1 VPTLHVV
8 IPFYNEPDTIQPCVR
23 CVIDARL
30 GEGWRK
36 QLVIV
41 DDHSDERCGTVL
53 DSLVRQLREEGC
65 EIALHRHD
73 VNKGKG
79 AAVST
84 GFDAVLDARPP
95 EDDLVIIQDA
105 DLEYDP
111 ADYAQLIE
119 PIIRGEVQA
128 VIGTRWGAHRPMR
141 GLRRRFHRWGNG
153 FLTTCSNLMT
163 GYRVRDMECCYKVFS
178 IGLLR
183 RLRPWLSE
191 PRFGIEP
198 QIMAGLSRIGTTVGE
213 APVSYDPRSITAGK
227 KIGWI
232 DAVQAVRVI
241 VRERF
246 RSTTVP
252 AAEPDGSESTRG

>member
-1 VPTLHVV
+1 MRTLHVV

-23 CVIDARL
+23 RVVDARL
-30 GEGWRK
+30 GERWRK

-41 DDHSDERCGTVL
+41 DDYSDERCRILL

-65 EIALHRHD
+65 EVALHRHD
-73 VNKGKG
+73 VNRGKG

-84 GFDAVLDARPP
+84 GFDAVLDAHPP
-95 EDDLVIIQDA
+95 DDDLVIIQDA

-119 PIIRGEVQA
+119 PIIRDEAQA
-128 VIGTRWGAHRPMR
+128 VVGVRWGGHHPTRGFRPR
-141 GLRRRFHRWGNG
+141 IHRWGNG
-153 FLTTCSNLMT
+153 LLTMCSNLMT
-163 GYRVRDMECCYKVFS
+163 GYRVHDMECCYKVFGV
-178 IGLLR
+178 GLLC

-198 QIMAGLSRIGTTVGE
+198 QIMAGLSRIGATVAE
-213 APVSYDPRSITAGK
+213 VPVSYDPRSITAGK

-232 DAVQAVRVI
+232 DGLQAVRVI

-246 RSTTVP
+246 RSTTTP
-252 AAEPDGSESTRG
+252 SAGSNESEARRG

>member
-1 VPTLHVV
+1 MPTLHVV

-23 CVIDARL
+23 RVVDARL

-41 DDHSDERCGTVL
+41 DDHSNDSSCAVL

-65 EIALHRHD
+65 EVALHRHD
-73 VNKGKG
+73 VNRGKG
-79 AAVST
+79 AAVAT
-84 GFDAVLDARPP
+84 GFDAVLDTHPP

-119 PIIRGEVQA
+119 PIVGAEAQRVVGRG
-128 VIGTRWGAHRPMR
+128 WGAQRRMGR
-141 GLRRRFHRWGNG
+141 FRRRIHVWGNG

-163 GYRVRDMECCYKVFS
+163 GYRVRDMECCSKVFS
-178 IGLLR
+178 IGVLR

-191 PRFGIEP
+191 SRFGIEP
-198 QIMAGLSRIGTTVGE
+198 QIMAGLSRIGATVAE
-213 APVSYDPRSITAGK
+213 VPVRYDPRSINAGK

-232 DAVQAVRVI
+232 DALQAVRVI

-246 RSTTVP
+246 RSTTTP
-252 AAEPDGSESTRG
+252 SAGSNETETPRG

>member
-1 VPTLHVV
+1 MRTLHVV

-23 CVIDARL
+23 RVVDARL

-41 DDHSDERCGTVL
+41 DDHSDDPSRVVL

-65 EIALHRHD
+65 EVALHRHD
-73 VNKGKG
+73 VNRGKG
-79 AAVST
+79 AAVAT
-84 GFDAVLDARPP
+84 GFDAVLDVRRP

-119 PIIRGEVQA
+119 PIIRGEAQA
-128 VIGTRWGAHRPMR
+128 VIGVRWGSHHPMR
-141 GLRRRFHRWGNG
+141 GLRRRVHRWGNG
-153 FLTTCSNLMT
+153 LLTACSNLMT
-163 GYRVRDMECCYKVFS
+163 GYRVRDMECCYKVVGV
-178 IGLLR
+178 GLLR

-191 PRFGIEP
+191 SRFGIEP
-198 QIMAGLSRIGTTVGE
+198 QIMAGLSRIGATVAE
-213 APVSYDPRSITAGK
+213 VPVSYDPRSITAGK

-232 DAVQAVRVI
+232 DALQALRVI

-246 RSTTVP
+246 RSTTTP
-252 AAEPDGSESTRG
+252 SAGSNETETPRG

>member
-1 VPTLHVV
+1 MRTLHVV

-23 CVIDARL
+23 RVVDARL

-36 QLVIV
+36 QFVIV
-41 DDHSDERCGTVL
+41 DDHSEERCRIVL

-119 PIIRGEVQA
+119 PIIRGEAQA
-128 VIGTRWGAHRPMR
+128 VVGTRWGAHRPMR
-141 GLRRRFHRWGNG
+141 GLRRRLHRWGNG
-153 FLTTCSNLMT
+153 FLTACSNLMT

-198 QIMAGLSRIGTTVGE
+198 QIMAGLSRIRATVAE
-213 APVSYDPRSITAGK
+213 IPVSYDPRSIAAGK
-227 KIGWI
+227 KIGWT
-232 DAVQAVRVI
+232 DAIQAFRVI
-241 VRERF
+241 ARERF
-246 RSTTVP
+246 RSAKLP
-252 AAEPDGSESTRG
+252 DAGPDGSKSPRD